1 MKRADVLRD
10 LAQPWHVSVQSTTE
24 LAGSVAKAAAADD
37 KAKQEKNQAPLR
49 RKPELRP
56 LPLKPLGLSLQLT
69 PWDVLHT
76 LGRANVL
83 ARQGAGRGLAE
94 HWASLKYCQ
103 ALTGNDGRYMAL
115 STEGRN
121 PRRHYAAT
129 QSGELSIGFAL
140 ALAQR
145 VLAAQYPDHSVSVI
159 DAEIA
164 MRAGW
169 ELTGKEA
176 GRSSAPRRP
185 NFFLEVWKPGEPSR
199 VIPVTCKGTHGNVSQ
214 VHKQLA
220 TASADVEGIHI
231 GPYNETPSLVFGTT
245 LPKKSENITVYL
257 LQAPGDG
264 TLRLPTTVTLDP
276 SVEDRA
282 IVPGIHVP
290 TEPDEKPVVLPG
302 YHLQPEEHGWFGR
315 VLAQADAAGLMAFTG
330 GGEPTARYL
339 TKRQGK
345 RHFETFTHAG
355 TGIVQDVTH
364 TIHGKNFVGTDHV
377 FRLNGIRVEA
387 FSGLAEDLFEH
398 LREGRVEQYRHEA
411 HALRSSWP
419 ADPWD
424 SKWRGPVSLHPD
436 GTVMA
441 LRRLRLR

>member
-37 KAKQEKNQAPLR
+37 KAKQEKNQTPLR

-56 LPLKPLGLSLQLT
+56 VPVKPLGLALQLT
-69 PWDVLHT
+69 PWDILHT

-115 STEGRN
+115 SAEGRN

-129 QSGELSIGFAL
+129 QSSELGIGFAL
-140 ALAQR
+140 AAALR
-145 VLAAQYPDHSVSVI
+145 VLAAQYPEHSVSVI

-185 NFFLEVWKPGEPSR
+185 DFFLEVWKPGESSR
-199 VIPVTCKGTHGNVSQ
+199 IIPVTCKGTHGKAAQAHN
-214 VHKQLA
+214 QLA
-220 TASADVEGIHI
+220 TASAHVEGIHI
-231 GPYNETPSLVFGTT
+231 GAYNETPALVFGTT
-245 LPKKSENITVYL
+245 LPKKIENITVYL

-264 TLRLPTTVTLDP
+264 TLHLPTIVALDP
-276 SVEDRA
+276 PVEDRA
-282 IVPGIHVP
+282 IVPGIHMP
-290 TEPDEKPVVLPG
+290 TEPDEEPVVLPG
-302 YHLQPEEHGWFGR
+302 YHLQPEDHGWFGR

-364 TIHGKNFVGTDHV
+364 TIHGKSFVGTDHV
-377 FRLNGIRVEA
+377 FRLNGVRVEA

-398 LREGRVEQYRHEA
+398 LRDGRVEQYRHEA

-419 ADPWD
+419 VDSWD
-424 SKWRGPVSLHPD
+424 AKWRGPVSLHPD

>member
-10 LAQPWHVSVQSTTE
+10 LAQPWNVAVHSTSE
-24 LAGSVAKAAAADD
+24 LAGSVAKAATVDD
-37 KAKQEKNQAPLR
+37 KAKREKGQAPLR

-56 LPLKPLGLSLQLT
+56 LPIKPLGVSLQLT
-69 PWDVLHT
+69 PWDVLHC
-76 LGRANVL
+76 LGRASVL

-129 QSGELSIGFAL
+129 QSGELGIGFAL
-140 ALAQR
+140 ALARR
-145 VLAAQYPDHSVSVI
+145 VLASQYPDHSVSVI

-169 ELTGKEA
+169 TLTGKEA

-185 NFFLEVWKPGEPSR
+185 GFFLEVWQPGEPSR
-199 VIPVTCKGTHGNVSQ
+199 VIPVTCKGTHGHAAQ

-220 TASADVEGIHI
+220 TASADVEGTHI
-231 GPYNETPSLVFGTT
+231 GPYNETPAFVFGTT
-245 LPKKSENITVYL
+245 LPKKSESITLYL

-264 TLRLPTTVTLDP
+264 TLWDAKDLHLDP
-276 SVEDRA
+276 PVEDRS
-282 IVPGIHVP
+282 IRPGIDAP
-290 TEPDEKPVVLPG
+290 TGPHEEPPVG
-302 YHLQPEEHGWFGR
+302 YHVRPEECGWFGR

-330 GGEPTARYL
+330 GGEPTAQYL

-345 RHFETFTHAG
+345 GHFETFTHAG

-364 TIHGKNFVGTDHV
+364 TIHGKKFVGTDHV
-377 FRLNGIRVEA
+377 FRLNGVRVEA
-387 FSGLAEDLFEH
+387 FSGLAEDLFDH
-398 LREGRVEQYRHEA
+398 LRDGRVEQYRHEA
-411 HALRSSWP
+411 HNLRDSWDS
-419 ADPWD
+419 DPWD
-424 SKWRGPVSLHPD
+424 AKWRGPVSLHPD

-441 LRRLRLR
+441 LRRLRLS